1 MDKRKNGYYPCDQ
14 QIILKYERYLS
25 PYGRKVMSALLHLKK
40 ERKTS
45 NNLRPIVNPPAHSR
59 YQNKRVLSF
68 NYSETSR
75 TLPIFNDLVTD
86 NSDNTSIPE
95 LNLQNLNNNTVSLVS
110 SPKDLLKPVLDNDIG
125 VTKENV
131 RHTNV
136 TNCDSSTIL
145 QYSNHTE
152 NSRNVVN
159 ETSDDITWDNMFD
172 TDILQYFEDT
182 DKDKNKRDAPSH
194 KVLALE
200 TVDNNEYSSKHEFAV
215 KGNEN
220 VTEKGKLKVE
230 NAKVNVKKAKIAA
243 PKIGNEKIS
252 FRKEKYTTTVK
263 NWLNDMDPTNIVT
276 DEYIFSH
283 NNQENIT
290 NTLDKETLPVKEQ
303 ASNNPKME
311 ETISKGKKNK
321 RSIQAQLANKD
332 GVMKYKRPKYVV
344 KNQINTENDQT
355 TSADSNNN
363 NVDQKTES
371 IKDFNLKVNT
381 KPIKEPNVKELK
393 DKKAKSKGTTETI
406 KETNAKVV
414 KEKKVKAKFVVP
426 IKSQIPVQDV
436 TYKVV
441 IINNLIDI
449 STIICD
455 LEKFEQEEGIMTMVY
470 SNGFSQLNDQH
481 TEDTCSP
488 EGIMFHFQDTF
499 YYTEGQ
505 VDGITNV
512 LCRILSSNAI
522 VSFDAKSV
530 LVYLMYQY
538 DINPNSFNI
547 IDAKIGASL
556 INPDEPP
563 ENFSDMQKLL
573 GYTAE
578 YTIATECTLQ
588 KVAWYM
594 TLLKEC
600 SSKLKCLLLE
610 QGLWKVFVDIEMKI
624 LPIMSDMEHR
634 GISVDLTKLKSM
646 EDILL
651 TRIKEIESRCHKAAG
666 KVFQINSTVQV
677 RALIYDELQLD
688 TTSNIKIRE
697 TICKGAKSTSEAM
710 LRSLITV
717 HPLPKLILEY
727 RHLHKAHATFLA
739 GIAQHVQDGVVKL
752 TWDQTAAA
760 TGRIASNNPNLQAIP
775 KMQFNLV
782 LFPNDDDKDP
792 QALNF
797 RSVYVA
803 RPGYTLLAADF
814 KHIECRVFAQA
825 AADTGLLSALKSPD
839 LFRVLA
845 AKWLNKPE
853 SEVFPEDRERTKRMV
868 YASLYGAGTRKL
880 MEILN
885 LGYDQVLSI
894 MSSFNRTFP
903 SLKSFGRS
911 VVAQCS
917 RQEGRLTTASG
928 RARTFKNIT
937 SSDFQAKSH
946 AERQAVNFIIQGT
959 AADLCKMAMVL
970 STDCLRLASPRVEA
984 HLLLQIH
991 DELVWEVREQHLDT
1005 AAVCIKNAM
1014 ENCGQVFGMVQTLPI
1029 SMYQGSNWG
1038 EMNEYLPK
1046 LLE

>member
-1 MDKRKNGYYPCDQ
+1 MPG
-14 QIILKYERYLS
+14 
-25 PYGRKVMSALLHLKK
+25 
-40 ERKTS
+40 
-45 NNLRPIVNPPAHSR
+45 
-59 YQNKRVLSF
+59 
-68 NYSETSR
+68 
-75 TLPIFNDLVTD
+75 
-86 NSDNTSIPE
+86 
-95 LNLQNLNNNTVSLVS
+95 LNVPNLNNNAPSLVS
-110 SPKDLLKPVLDNDIG
+110 SSKDLLKTALNNDTE

-131 RHTNV
+131 HQTMIPNGNSLRV
-136 TNCDSSTIL
+136 L
-145 QYSNHTE
+145 QYSNHKE
-152 NSRNVVN
+152 NTRNIVN
-159 ETSDDITWDNMFD
+159 ETSDNISWDNMFD

-182 DKDKNKRDAPSH
+182 DEEKNKEDAPSN
-194 KVLALE
+194 KILALE
-200 TVDNNEYSSKHEFAV
+200 TVENNERSSKQECTD
-215 KGNEN
+215 KDNDN
-220 VTEKGKLKVE
+220 VIEKGKRKVE
-230 NAKVNVKKAKIAA
+230 NANVIVKKAKIAA
-243 PKIGNEKIS
+243 PKDSNVKIS

-263 NWLNDMDPTNIVT
+263 NWLNHIDPTNIVT
-276 DEYIFSH
+276 EEYIDSH
-283 NNQENIT
+283 KTQVIIT
-290 NTLDKETLPVKEQ
+290 HDKETILVNKQ
-303 ASNNPKME
+303 TSNKPKIE
-311 ETISKGKKNK
+311 ATISKGNQNK
-321 RSIQAQLANKD
+321 RSVQAQLANKD
-332 GVMKYKRPKYVV
+332 GVMKYKRPKNV
-344 KNQINTENDQT
+344 KNQINTENDHT
-355 TSADSNNN
+355 TS
-363 NVDQKTES
+363 
-371 IKDFNLKVNT
+371 
-381 KPIKEPNVKELK
+381 EPN
-393 DKKAKSKGTTETI
+393 A
-406 KETNAKVV
+406 
-414 KEKKVKAKFVVP
+414 KKVKAKFVVP

-449 STIICD
+449 STVIRD
-455 LEKFEQEEGIMTMVY
+455 LEQFEQDEGIVTMVY
-470 SNGFSQLNDQH
+470 SNGFNQLNNQY

-488 EGIMFHFQDTF
+488 EGIMFHFHDIF
-499 YYTEGQ
+499 YYIEGQ

-512 LCRILSSNAI
+512 LCRLLSSNTI
-522 VSFDAKSV
+522 FSFDAKSV

-547 IDAKIGASL
+547 IDTKIGASL
-556 INPDEPP
+556 ISPDEPP
-563 ENFSDMQKLL
+563 EDFSEMQKLL

-578 YTIATECTLQ
+578 YTIATDCTLQ

-651 TRIKEIESRCHKAAG
+651 YRIKEIESQCHKAAG

-677 RALIYDELQLD
+677 RALIYDELKLD

-739 GIAQHVQDGVVKL
+739 GIAQHVRDGVVKP

-775 KMQFNLV
+775 KMPFNLV
-782 LFPNDDDKDP
+782 LFPNDDDKDK
-792 QALNF
+792 QTLNF

-825 AADTGLLSALKSPD
+825 AADTGLLSALQSPD

-853 SEVFPEDRERTKRMV
+853 SEVCGEDRERTKRMV

-903 SLKSFGRS
+903 ALKSFGRS
-911 VVAQCS
+911 VVAQCW

-928 RARTFKNIT
+928 RARTFRNIT

-970 STDCLRLASPRVEA
+970 STDRLRLASPRVEA

-991 DELVWEVREQHLDT
+991 DELVWEVLDQHLHT
-1005 AAVCIKNAM
+1005 AAAIIKNAM
-1014 ENCGQVFGMVQTLPI
+1014 ENCGQVFGMTQTLPTA
-1029 SMYQGSNWG
+1029 MYRGSNWG
-1038 EMNEYLPK
+1038 DMDEYLP
-1046 LLE
+1046 